1 MSQPLRRPLSAR
13 FYDSLSTEAERGV
26 QDQHGRQLPVS
37 LPGRILGVAPTPE
50 RGSEPCWT

>member
-13 FYDSLSTEAERGV
+13 FYDSLSTEAERAV